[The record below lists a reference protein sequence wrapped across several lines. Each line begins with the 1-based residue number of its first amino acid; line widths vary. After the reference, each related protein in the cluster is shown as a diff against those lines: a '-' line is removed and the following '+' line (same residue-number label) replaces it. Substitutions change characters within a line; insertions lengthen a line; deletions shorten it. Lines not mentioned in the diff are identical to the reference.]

1 LPTKEGRDI
10 ALLVDYPDCSNCPPQ
25 LIVIEFPNK
34 ERPFIGERT
43 YHLRATN
50 GQEIAVRFNLSEDG
64 KRDWVKA
71 EPPHNKGKDKEVF
84 FVKSRGG
91 CLISIN
97 VSWKGKDISYFHM
110 EPKIHPF
117 AKW

>member
-1 LPTKEGRDI
+1 MPTKEGQDI

-34 ERPFIGERT
+34 ERPFIGERI

-50 GQEIAVRFNLSEDG
+50 GQEIAVRFNLSENG
-64 KRDWVKA
+64 KRDSIKV
-71 EPPHNKGKDKEVF
+71 EPPHNKRKDKEVF

-91 CLISIN
+91 YLISIN
-97 VSWKGKDISYFHM
+97 VSWKGTDISYFHM